1 MSEKD
6 WGRGVT
12 NAERDFEVV
21 GLANEV
27 FGLHVVLPASRPGNR
42 TVLVCVWG
50 FWLNASTE
58 LVRGRRGVTFNTLG
72 EIVPMI

>member
-1 MSEKD
+1 M
-6 WGRGVT
+6 T

-27 FGLHVVLPASRPGNR
+27 FGLLVVLPASRPGKR
-42 TVLVCVWG
+42 TVLVWG

-72 EIVPMI
+72 DIVPMI

>member
-27 FGLHVVLPASRPGNR
+27 FGLLVVLPASRPGKR
-42 TVLVCVWG
+42 TVLVWG
-50 FWLNASTE
+50 FWLNANTE

-72 EIVPMI
+72 DIVPII